1 MYAIVH
7 AILDLSGTPM
17 KSDPDAPIIDAE
29 IYQRLVKEVRDYA
42 IFMLDRKGFVRTG
55 MPGPNA

>member
-1 MYAIVH
+1 
-7 AILDLSGTPM
+7 M